1 MRSSKRAGLIAAAVI
16 VAVVATVSGTK
27 VFAQVHPV
35 RVPRAL
41 DAPAGR
47 GSEIGVSIRDVDRG
61 EDPAQGAAAAG
72 GVQIE
77 EVTPEGPADKAGIK
91 KGDVVVEFD
100 GEKVRSVRQFIRL
113 VDETPP
119 GRRVGATVLRGGQ
132 RVALNVEP
140 RPSSGIRLLGQIDA
154 ARVMRD
160 LGRQFDDGFSYGPAP
175 APPPAPP
182 APAAPGAPAPPPP
195 PPAPPAPPAWPDFE
209 GFAWR
214 TDNTLGIRVSALTGQ
229 LAEYFGAKHGVL
241 VTSVEETSAAHAAG
255 LKAGDVVTA
264 LNGTEVSDPDDL
276 RSRIQGLRS
285 GDEFTVDVLRE
296 KKTLALKGKVE
307 RRATHGATRV
317 SL

>member
-1 MRSSKRAGLIAAAVI
+1 MRSSKRAGLTAAAVI
-16 VAVVATVSGTK
+16 AAVVAIVSGTK
-27 VFAQVHPV
+27 VLAQAAPV
-35 RVPRAL
+35 RAPRAL
-41 DAPAGR
+41 DALAGR
-47 GSEIGVSIRDVDRG
+47 GSEIGVSVRDVDRG
-61 EDPAQGAAAAG
+61 EAPPRGAAAAA
-72 GVQIE
+72 GVQIDD
-77 EVTPEGPADKAGIK
+77 VTPDGPADKAGLK

-119 GRRVGATVLRGGQ
+119 GRRVAAAVLRGGQ
-132 RVALNVEP
+132 RVELNVEP

-160 LGRQFDDGFSYGPAP
+160 LGRQFENGFSYGPAP
-175 APPPAPP
+175 AAPPAPP
-182 APAAPGAPAPPPP
+182 APPAPGAPSPPPP
-195 PPAPPAPPAWPDFE
+195 PPPAPPAWPDFE

-229 LAEYFGAKHGVL
+229 LADYFGAKRGVL

-264 LNGTEVSDPDDL
+264 LNRTEVSDPNDL

-296 KKTLALKGKVE
+296 KKTLTLKGKIE
-307 RRATHGATRV
+307 RRPTHAATRV